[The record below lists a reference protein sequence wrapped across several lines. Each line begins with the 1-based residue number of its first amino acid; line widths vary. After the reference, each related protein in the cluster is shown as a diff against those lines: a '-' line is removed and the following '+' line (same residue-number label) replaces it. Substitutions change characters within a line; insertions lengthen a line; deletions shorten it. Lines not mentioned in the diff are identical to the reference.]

1 MSHPEAPHDSPQQG
15 GVFFESKDLPLRR
28 DVGWLGQLL
37 GRLLQELGDEELFPA
52 VEGARLLARRRRR
65 GSEEAEAQLI
75 KLLDGLDDDMSHE
88 VVRAFSAYFGLVNM
102 AERVHRIRRRVDR
115 LRNGEPQPG
124 GVRAVLKSLAAAG
137 VEAEEVEE
145 ALDGLLVEP
154 VFTAHPTEAVR
165 RTILRK
171 EQRIARVLV
180 ERFHQ
185 GTMTPEEIAT
195 ARQQVELDI
204 ATAWQTD
211 EQLQDKPTVGE
222 ELEHVLFYLTDVIY
236 RVVPALHDEIQRGF
250 EGAYGRPLVLERPL
264 VRFGSWVGGD
274 MDGNPNVGAET
285 IRATLARQL
294 EVVVERYRTEVT
306 ELFGHLSQSSSRVGA
321 SPTLLALV
329 NDYRGRFPGAFEKV
343 PERYAEMPYRLAL
356 QGIHARLGAT
366 RDGDAEAYQGPSE
379 FQADLRLIAAS
390 LDEHRGA
397 KAGLELVERLLMRV
411 ATFGFHLATLDCR
424 QDAEVHRRVVGELLQ
439 VEGFGALSREER
451 TVRLAEAIA
460 AEGSEGERFA
470 AVDPLSEEAVAT
482 LAVFETL
489 AEARR
494 RHGPESVGTFV
505 VSMAEGPDDA
515 LAVLWLA
522 RLANLVDDDDA
533 VPLDVAPLFETV
545 DDLERGPAVLDVL
558 AAEPVY
564 AKHLESRGRRQMVM
578 LGYSDSNKDGGITAS
593 RWALQ
598 KGQTAMVESARAA
611 GLELTFF
618 HGRGGSASRGG
629 SKPRA
634 AFMAAPAGAIAGR
647 GRTTEQGEVIHD
659 KFGLRG
665 TALRTLELVLGAVL
679 ERTATGDSPSA
690 PDAHW
695 VAAIEEAALSSRA
708 RYRALVHDDPGFPE
722 LFRSMTP
729 IDVIE
734 RLRIGSR
741 PGKRRQMRGVED
753 LRAIPWV
760 FAWTQARVILPG
772 WFGVGSGLEQ
782 AVASHGVET
791 LREMAH
797 RWPFFDTFLADI
809 EMVLAKAD
817 LGIAARYAELAGA
830 TGQRLFPQIEEEFDR
845 TRAVVLELR
854 EASILLERDPT
865 LRRSIELRNPY
876 VDPMSFLQVDRLR
889 RWREGGRTDR
899 ALERVLIETVR
910 GIARGL
916 RNTG

>member
-1 MSHPEAPHDSPQQG
+1 MSPSEAPLDSAQQG
-15 GVFFESKDLPLRR
+15 GVFFEPKDLPLRR

-37 GRLLQELGDEELFPA
+37 GRLLQELGDEALFPA

-65 GSEEAEAQLI
+65 GSEEAEGQLI

-124 GVRAVLKSLAAAG
+124 GVRAVLRSLAAAG
-137 VEAEEVEE
+137 VEAEEVEQ
-145 ALDGLLVEP
+145 ALEGLLVEP

-236 RVVPALHDEIQRGF
+236 RVVPALHAEIQRGF
-250 EGAYGRPLVLERPL
+250 EEAYGRPLILERPL

-274 MDGNPNVGAET
+274 MDGNPNVGADT

-294 EVVVERYRTEVT
+294 EVVVERYRAEVT
-306 ELFGHLSQSSSRVGA
+306 ELFGHLSQSTSRVGA
-321 SPTLLALV
+321 SPALLGLV
-329 NDYRGRFPGAFEKV
+329 GDYRGRFPGAFEKV
-343 PERYAEMPYRLAL
+343 PDRYADMPYRLAL

-366 RDGDAEAYQGPSE
+366 RAGEEDAYPGPSE
-379 FQADLRLIAAS
+379 FEADLRLIAAS

-397 KAGLELVERLLMRV
+397 KAGMELVERLLMRV
-411 ATFGFHLATLDCR
+411 STFGFHLATLDCR

-439 VEGFGALSREER
+439 VEGFGALSRAER
-451 TVRLAEAIA
+451 TARLAAAMA
-460 AEGSEGERFA
+460 AEGDGLN
-470 AVDPLSEEAVAT
+470 AVETLSDEAVAT

-522 RLANLVDDDDA
+522 RLADLVDDDDA

-564 AKHLESRGRRQMVM
+564 TKHLESRGRRQMVM

-598 KGQTAMVESARAA
+598 KGQTAMVKSARSA

-634 AFMAAPAGAIAGR
+634 AFMAAPPGAVAGR

-679 ERTATGDSPSA
+679 ERTATGDA
-690 PDAHW
+690 PPVPDEAW
-695 VAAIEEAALSSRA
+695 VAAIEDAAISSRA
-708 RYRALVHDDPGFPE
+708 RYRRLVHDDPGFPE
-722 LFRSMTP
+722 LFRGMTP

-772 WFGVGSGLEQ
+772 WFGVGSGLEH

-791 LREMAH
+791 LREMAQG
-797 RWPFFDTFLADI
+797 WPFFDTFLADI

-817 LGIAARYAELAGA
+817 LGIAARYAELAGEP
-830 TGQRLFPQIEEEFDR
+830 GRRLFPEIEEEFDR
-845 TRAVVLELR
+845 TRDVILDLR
-854 EASILLERDPT
+854 EASTLLERDPT
-865 LRRSIELRNPY
+865 LKRSIQLRNPY

-889 RWREGGRTDR
+889 RWREGDRQDR
-899 ALERVLIETVR
+899 ALEMILIETVR

>member
-1 MSHPEAPHDSPQQG
+1 MS
-15 GVFFESKDLPLRR
+15 ESECF
-28 DVGWLGQLL
+28 V
-37 GRLLQELGDEELFPA
+37 A
-52 VEGARLLARRRRR
+52 VE
-65 GSEEAEAQLI
+65 
-75 KLLDGLDDDMSHE
+75 
-88 VVRAFSAYFGLVNM
+88 
-102 AERVHRIRRRVDR
+102 
-115 LRNGEPQPG
+115 
-124 GVRAVLKSLAAAG
+124 
-137 VEAEEVEE
+137 
-145 ALDGLLVEP
+145 
-154 VFTAHPTEAVR
+154 
-165 RTILRK
+165 
-171 EQRIARVLV
+171 
-180 ERFHQ
+180 
-185 GTMTPEEIAT
+185 
-195 ARQQVELDI
+195 
-204 ATAWQTD
+204 
-211 EQLQDKPTVGE
+211 
-222 ELEHVLFYLTDVIY
+222 
-236 RVVPALHDEIQRGF
+236 
-250 EGAYGRPLVLERPL
+250 
-264 VRFGSWVGGD
+264 
-274 MDGNPNVGAET
+274 
-285 IRATLARQL
+285 
-294 EVVVERYRTEVT
+294 
-306 ELFGHLSQSSSRVGA
+306 
-321 SPTLLALV
+321 
-329 NDYRGRFPGAFEKV
+329 
-343 PERYAEMPYRLAL
+343 
-356 QGIHARLGAT
+356 
-366 RDGDAEAYQGPSE
+366 
-379 FQADLRLIAAS
+379 
-390 LDEHRGA
+390 
-397 KAGLELVERLLMRV
+397 
-411 ATFGFHLATLDCR
+411 
-424 QDAEVHRRVVGELLQ
+424 
-439 VEGFGALSREER
+439 
-451 TVRLAEAIA
+451 
-460 AEGSEGERFA
+460 
-470 AVDPLSEEAVAT
+470 PLSEDAVAT

-522 RLANLVDDDDA
+522 RLADLVDDDGA

-564 AKHLESRGRRQMVM
+564 AGHLESRGRRQMVM

-679 ERTATGDSPSA
+679 ERTATGDA
-690 PDAHW
+690 PPVPDKSW
-695 VAAIEEAALSSRA
+695 VAAIEDAAVSSRA
-708 RYRALVHDDPGFPE
+708 RYRKLVHDDPGFPE
-722 LFRSMTP
+722 LFRGMTP

-741 PGKRRQMRGVED
+741 PGKRRQMRGVQD

-791 LREMAH
+791 LRAMAKG
-797 RWPFFDTFLADI
+797 WPFFDTFLADI

-817 LGIAARYAELAGA
+817 LGIAARYAQLAGEP
-830 TGQRLFPQIEEEFDR
+830 GQRLFPEIEEEFGR
-845 TRAVVLELR
+845 TRAVILELR
-854 EASILLERDPT
+854 EASTLLERDPI
-865 LRRSIELRNPY
+865 LKRSIQLRNPY

-889 RWREGGRTDR
+889 RWRESGRQDR
-899 ALERVLIETVR
+899 GLEMILIETVR